1 MTMKVPSR
9 EETPVARDTGRRV
22 LKIESRAVLDL
33 VDRLDDQFD
42 RAVEMLTDCGGRVVV
57 TGMGKSGLIGQK
69 IAATFSST
77 GRPANFMHPAEAIH
91 GDLGMLTE
99 ADILLA
105 LSNSGETAEIVRLL
119 ELVRRIGARIVALT
133 GSGDSTLARHADVHL
148 DVGVREE
155 ACNLDLV
162 PTASTTATLA
172 MGDALAVACYERRGF
187 SEQDF
192 ARFHPGGR
200 LGRKLQLVE
209 PLMHR
214 DEGLPACSEDE
225 DLAKAVETMDALGLG
240 IVCLTG
246 SGGRLSGVLT
256 DGDLRRHLLATKN
269 PLEGP
274 VKDAMTANPL
284 TVGSDAL
291 AVDALKLM
299 EKKKITALP
308 VVDDE
313 HRLIGLIH
321 IHDLWRTELF

>member
-1 MTMKVPSR
+1 M
-9 EETPVARDTGRRV
+9 ARDTGRRV
-22 LKIESRAVLDL
+22 LEIEARAVRELI
-33 VDRLDDQFD
+33 DRLDQRFD
-42 RAVEMLTDCGGRVVV
+42 HAVEMLAECRGRGVV

-99 ADILLA
+99 NDILLA

-119 ELVRRIGARIVALT
+119 ELVRRIGARIVAF
-133 GSGDSTLARHADVHL
+133 SGDKESTLARHADVHL

-200 LGRKLQLVE
+200 LGRKLQLVD
-209 PLMHR
+209 PLMHH
-214 DEGLPACSEDE
+214 GAGMPACDE
-225 DLAKAVETMDALGLG
+225 DSDLGRAVKRMDEHSLGV
-240 IVCLTG
+240 VCLTN
-246 SGGRLSGVLT
+246 SDGRLTGVLT
-256 DGDLRRHLLATKN
+256 DGDLRRRMLATSEPMSGKAR
-269 PLEGP
+269 
-274 VKDAMTANPL
+274 DAMTADPL
-284 TVGSDAL
+284 TVRGDAL

-299 EKKKITALP
+299 EERRITALP
-308 VVDDE
+308 VVDAE
-313 HRLIGLIH
+313 HHLIGLIH

>member
-1 MTMKVPSR
+1 
-9 EETPVARDTGRRV
+9 
-22 LKIESRAVLDL
+22 
-33 VDRLDDQFD
+33 
-42 RAVEMLTDCGGRVVV
+42 MLTDCGGRVVV

>member
-1 MTMKVPSR
+1 MATKIDSH

-22 LKIESRAVLDL
+22 LEIESRAVHDL
-33 VDRLDDQFD
+33 IERLDERFD
-42 RAVEMLTDCGGRVVV
+42 RAVDMLVDCSGRIVV

-91 GDLGMLTE
+91 GDLGMLTQD
-99 ADILLA
+99 DILLA

-133 GSGDSTLARHADVHL
+133 GDPKSTLAHHADIHL
-148 DVGVREE
+148 DVSVREE

-200 LGRKLQLVE
+200 LGRKLQRVD
-209 PLMHR
+209 PLMHSG
-214 DEGLPACSEDE
+214 DGLPTCDE
-225 DLAKAVETMDALGLG
+225 EEELGRAVERMDALGLG
-240 IVCLTG
+240 VVCVTG
-246 SGGRLSGVLT
+246 PAGRLAGVLT
-256 DGDLRRHLLATKN
+256 DGDLRRRMLATTD
-269 PLEGP
+269 PMSG
-274 VKDAMTANPL
+274 VARDAMTADPL
-284 TVGSDAL
+284 TVRADAL

-299 EKKKITALP
+299 EERKITALP
-308 VVDDE
+308 VVDE
-313 HRLIGLIH
+313 SHRLVGLIH